1 MDVNANDA
9 KTGETKRWKLT
20 NFISIKQLLVLL
32 LAGALLVKC
41 FVHLPDNWQE
51 EVKLGDGRVIVIDR
65 VMLRQRGGPE
75 IAINPSGTR
84 PKEFRLKFTHPDN
97 PKTTIEWRGSK
108 MSNMSNPEIP
118 LILDVEAG
126 NPVIYTRVGIR
137 NVEIMYSKYIYQQ
150 GSWQEEELPETFP
163 EKKNNLFTGIRSEMP
178 GYIDLKT
185 KDLHLKEIGYSK
197 TLKKV
202 GPKRVTVAE

>member
-41 FVHLPDNWQE
+41 FVYLPDNWQE
-51 EVKLGDGRVIVIDR
+51 EVKLSDGRIIVIDR
-65 VMLRQRGGPE
+65 VLLRQGGGQE
-75 IAINPSGTR
+75 FIHLSNSR

-118 LILDVEAG
+118 LILDMEAG

-137 NVEIMYSKYIYQQ
+137 NVEIMYSKYIYQL
-150 GSWQEEELPETFP
+150 GSWQEEELPEIFP
-163 EKKNNLFTGIRSEMP
+163 EKKSNLFTGTKSGMP

-185 KDLHLKEIGYSK
+185 KDLDLKEIGYPK

-202 GPKRVTVAE
+202 GPKRITVP